1 MALAIPSVTMAK
13 AAIVILAGTESHENL
28 GRMFNALETA
38 REFVETE
45 GDEVKVVFDGAGTE
59 WIPELADPEG
69 DYAELYGIIEDH
81 VEVCE
86 YCAGAFEVADEVE
99 AAGVPTADEHN
110 GHPSIRGLV
119 EDGYE
124 VITF

>member
-1 MALAIPSVTMAK
+1 MAK
-13 AAIVILAGTESHENL
+13 AAIVILAGSESHENL

-38 REFVETE
+38 REFEETE

-69 DYAELYGIIEDH
+69 DYHALYETIEDDL
-81 VEVCE
+81 VVCE
-86 YCAGAFEVADEVE
+86 YCAGAFEVEEEVE
-99 AAGVPTADEHN
+99 DAGVPTANEHD

-119 EDGYE
+119 EEGYE